1 MTAHAIHR
9 PMVRETMAD
18 ETAAHQTAPANQT
31 NAHRI
36 TVHRARARGR
46 KHVVFTWPF
55 CFAVLIVAAATTFV
69 CYALWPTWPSD
80 PIALD
85 APALP
90 ITVAGVL
97 FEIPPSAI
105 RETVQRHPGQHE
117 RVDLMFSWPSLSP
130 SQDESR
136 PENKQPLSADTAIA
150 AAAEPEKER
159 LFVTIEGLNGVL
171 PPLERLRTIYPRY
184 VEAQAG
190 AGPDGLVVVPFRSG
204 TPYEG
209 EDLVYVGSSP
219 EQFFARCTR
228 QNRAVPGT
236 CINERALD
244 AAQITM
250 RFPRDRLIEWRSAA
264 ASFDRLTAQLHPGK
278 K

>member
-1 MTAHAIHR
+1 MTTHAIHR
-9 PMVRETMAD
+9 PI
-18 ETAAHQTAPANQT
+18 AHQTAAHEAKVHQT
-31 NAHRI
+31 GAHQTTTTRRAA
-36 TVHRARARGR
+36 VHRARTRGR
-46 KHVVFTWPF
+46 KGAVFTWPF
-55 CFAVLIVAAATTFV
+55 SLAVLLVAAATTFV
-69 CYALWPTWPSD
+69 SYALWPTWPSD
-80 PIALD
+80 LVALD

-97 FEIPPSAI
+97 FQIPPAAI

-117 RVDLMFSWPSLSP
+117 RVDLVFAWPSLTPPTEDKSEKKP
-130 SQDESR
+130 
-136 PENKQPLSADTAIA
+136 PLSTDTAIA

-190 AGPDGLVVVPFRSG
+190 AGPDGLVIVPFRGG

-209 EDLVYVGSSP
+209 EDLIYAGTDP

-228 QNRAVPGT
+228 QDRAVPGT
-236 CINERALD
+236 CIDERALD
-244 AAQITM
+244 AAEITM
-250 RFPRDRLIEWRSAA
+250 RFPRDWLTEWRNVT
-264 ASFDRLTAQLHPGK
+264 ASFDRLTGQLHPEK